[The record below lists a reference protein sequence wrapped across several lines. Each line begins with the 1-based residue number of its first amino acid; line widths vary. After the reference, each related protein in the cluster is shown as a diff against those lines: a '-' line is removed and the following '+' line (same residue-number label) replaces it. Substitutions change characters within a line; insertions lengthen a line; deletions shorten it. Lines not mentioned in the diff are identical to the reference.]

1 MILKNEPAE
10 HPADVSFELDRATAL
25 ETLGDGHF
33 AGRITRDFWVAIGPN
48 GGYLAAIALRGALL
62 ALADAAR
69 APRSMHVRYLAP
81 PREGELELRTSVVRA
96 GRSMTTLDASL
107 RQAGREFMTASF
119 CFSAPFSG
127 PAFQDGAPP
136 EALPIAHA
144 IPLAREIPLN
154 DRFDAR
160 TAIGAGSRA
169 GARAETGGY
178 LRLADGRPVDMLAL
192 AAFWDSWPPALFFR
206 ALEPEWKGG
215 MPTVEASVY
224 FRRPV
229 PFAGFRSSEHVLI
242 RLRSAL
248 AHDGF
253 VEEDGEIWSLDGQLL
268 VQSRQ
273 LALCR

>member
-1 MILKNEPAE
+1 MILKTQLDEP
-10 HPADVSFELDRATAL
+10 DGMSFELDRATAL
-25 ETLGDGHF
+25 EALGDNHF
-33 AGRITRDFWVAIGPN
+33 AGRITRDFWIAIGPN
-48 GGYLAAIALRGALL
+48 GGYLAAIALRGAML
-62 ALADAAR
+62 ALADAQR

-81 PREGELELRTSVVRA
+81 PREGDFELRTVLVRA
-96 GRSMTTLDASL
+96 GRSMTTLDASMH
-107 RQAGREFMTASF
+107 QAGRMFLTASF

-127 PAFQDGAPP
+127 PTFQDGTPP
-136 EALPIAHA
+136 AALPLAA
-144 IPLAREIPLN
+144 AVPLGRSIPMN

-160 TAIGAGSRA
+160 VAIGAASRA
-169 GARAETGGY
+169 GMRAETGGY
-178 LRLADGRPVDMLAL
+178 LRLADGRPLDMIAL

-206 ALEPEWKGG
+206 KLQPEWQGG

-229 PFAGFRSSEHVLI
+229 PFDGFRPSDHVLV
-242 RLRSAL
+242 RMRSAM

-253 VEEDGEIWSLDGQLL
+253 VEEDGEIWSLEGQLL